1 MTPSPVPSPG
11 TPSAGSHSCDL
22 LVTGALGQLGR
33 TIMAQAKGLGL
44 VAVGVDINEMPLD
57 DRCRIQQVVGAAK
70 PAFVMHCGAI
80 TNVDG
85 CEAEPL
91 LAYRINGLAT
101 AWIAEAA
108 ASVNAG
114 MAYVST
120 DFVFDGTPYGTP
132 YPVDAA
138 IKPLSVYGA
147 SKRLGEEAVLGH
159 GRDDF
164 YVVRT
169 SWVFGPGGK
178 NFPRAI
184 LNRARSG
191 KPLKV
196 VTDQVGRPT
205 MTHDLAEALLD
216 IRRLKPA
223 GGIYHAANEGQCSW
237 HKFAVDTLAAAGI
250 NDIEVGEQTAADLN
264 LPAARPA
271 WSVLD
276 TSKLATVRGK
286 HLPNYRDAL
295 QRHVPLDEAALAEL
309 ASGEAGGEAGAA
321 DKPGGP
327 LRGKQ
332 Y

>member
-1 MTPSPVPSPG
+1 MTRV
-11 TPSAGSHSCDL
+11 DY
-22 LVTGALGQLGR
+22 LVTGAQGQLGR
-33 TIMAQAKGLGL
+33 AVMALLVRRGLRAL
-44 VAVGVDINEMPLD
+44 GVDVQEMPLES
-57 DRCRIQQVVGAAK
+57 RAAIHTVVAAQQ
-70 PAFVMHCGAI
+70 PRFVLHLGAI

-91 LAYRINGLAT
+91 VACRINGLAT
-101 AWIAEAA
+101 AWVAEAA
-108 ASVNAG
+108 AAAGAG

-120 DFVFDGTPYGTP
+120 DFVFDGSQAGTP
-132 YPVDAA
+132 YAVDAA
-138 IKPLSVYGA
+138 PRPLSVYGL
-147 SKRLGEEAVLGH
+147 SKRLGEEAVLAH
-159 GRDDF
+159 DRDDF

-191 KPLKV
+191 QPVKV

-205 MTHDLAEALLD
+205 MTLDLAEALVDLTES
-216 IRRLKPA
+216 KAP

-237 HKFAVDTLAAAGI
+237 HRFAVDILQAAGLDEI
-250 NDIEVGEQTAADLN
+250 PVGTQTAADLK

-276 TSKLATVRGK
+276 TQKLAQVRGK
-286 HLPNYRDAL
+286 SLPHYTDAL
-295 QRHVPLDEAALAEL
+295 RRHLELDQAAAP
-309 ASGEAGGEAGAA
+309 APDIDAGGA
-321 DKPGGP
+321 

>member
-1 MTPSPVPSPG
+1 MSD
-11 TPSAGSHSCDL
+11 ACDL
-22 LVTGALGQLGR
+22 LVTGAKGQLGR
-33 TIMAQAKGLGL
+33 AVLELAAARGLQ
-44 VAVGVDINEMPLD
+44 AVGVDVQEMPLD
-57 DRCRIQQVVGAAK
+57 DRASVQRGVAAAR
-70 PAFVMHCGAI
+70 PRFVLHCGAI

-91 LAYRINGLAT
+91 TAYRINGLAT
-101 AWIAEAA
+101 AWVAEAA
-108 ASVNAG
+108 AQQGAG

-120 DFVFDGTPYGTP
+120 DFVFDGSMHGTP

-138 IKPLSVYGA
+138 VNPLSVYGA
-147 SKRLGEEAVLGH
+147 SKRLGEEAVLAH

-191 KPLKV
+191 QPLKV

-216 IRRLKPA
+216 VAAMRPA
-223 GGIYHAANEGQCSW
+223 GGVYHAANEGQCSW
-237 HKFAVDTLAAAGI
+237 HQFAVDVLRTAGV
-250 NDIEVGEQTAADLN
+250 DVEVGEQTGADLG
-264 LPAARPA
+264 LPAARPS

-276 TSKLATVRGK
+276 TGKLADVRGK
-286 HLPNYRDAL
+286 TLPDYVDAL
-295 QRHVPLDEAALAEL
+295 ARHLPLDEALQQEPPAD
-309 ASGEAGGEAGAA
+309 GG
-321 DKPGGP
+321 GGGG

>member
-1 MTPSPVPSPG
+1 VT
-11 TPSAGSHSCDL
+11 TNCDL
-22 LVTGALGQLGR
+22 LITGAAGQLGR
-33 TIMAQAKGLGL
+33 TLMTQAKALGL
-44 VAVGVDINEMPLD
+44 NAVGVDVAEMPLD
-57 DRCRIQQVVGAAK
+57 SREAIETMVQKVR
-70 PAFVMHCGAI
+70 PSFVMHCGAI

-91 LAYRINGLAT
+91 VAYRINGMAT
-101 AWIAEAA
+101 AWVAEAA
-108 ASVNAG
+108 ARVDAG
-114 MAYVST
+114 MVYVST
-120 DFVFDGTPYGTP
+120 DFVFDGTLEGTP
-132 YPVDAA
+132 YPVDSA

-147 SKRLGEEAVLGH
+147 SKRIGEEAVLAH

-164 YVVRT
+164 YVIRT

-184 LNRARSG
+184 LNRARAG
-191 KPLKV
+191 GALKV

-205 MTHDLAEALLD
+205 MTHDLAEAMLD
-216 IRRLKPA
+216 VFKLKPA

-237 HKFAVDTLAAAGI
+237 HQFAVDTLAAAGMKNI
-250 NDIEVGEQTAADLN
+250 DVGVQTAADLN

-276 TSKLATVRGK
+276 TDKLATVRGK
-286 HLPNYRDAL
+286 HLPHYLDAL
-295 QRHVPLDEAALAEL
+295 ARHVPLDEAAQAD
-309 ASGEAGGEAGAA
+309 AA
-321 DKPGGP
+321 ATPGGASSSQ